1 MMKELKI
8 KKLRDNAKLPT
19 RATEGSAGYDLYA
32 CIDKPLLLKKG
43 DTAIIPTGI
52 AIGLDDPRYAAFIY
66 SRSGIAIKHG
76 IGLLN
81 SVGVIDSDY
90 RGEICVGVINQISE
104 PYEIQP
110 LERIAQMIIK
120 PVELP
125 ELTEVSDLDETD
137 RGAGGFGSTG
147 TG

>member
-1 MMKELKI
+1 MKEIKI
-8 KKLRDNAKLPT
+8 KKVRENAKLPT

-32 CIDKPLLLKKG
+32 CIDKPLTLKAG
-43 DTAIIPTGI
+43 ETAIIPTGI
-52 AIGLDDPRYAAFIY
+52 AIGLDDPHYAAFIY

-104 PYEIQP
+104 AYEIQP
-110 LERIAQMIIK
+110 FERVAQMIIK

-125 ELTEVSDLDETD
+125 ELTEVSDLDETS

-147 TG
+147 TK

>member
-1 MMKELKI
+1 MIRELKI
-8 KKLRDNAKLPT
+8 KKVRENAKIPT

-32 CIDKPLLLKKG
+32 CVDEPITLKAG
-43 DTAIIPTGI
+43 ETAIIPTGI
-52 AIGLDDPRYAAFIY
+52 AIELGNPNYAVFIY
-66 SRSGIAIKHG
+66 PRSGIAIKHG

-104 PYEIQP
+104 PYTIQP

-125 ELTEVSDLDETD
+125 ELVEVSDLDETL
-137 RGAGGFGSTG
+137 RGTGGLGSTG
-147 TG
+147 TK

>member
-1 MMKELKI
+1 MKELKV
-8 KKLRDNAKLPT
+8 KKVRDNAKLPT

-32 CIDKPLLLKKG
+32 CIDKPLLLKGG
-43 DTAIIPTGI
+43 DTAVIPTGI
-52 AIGLDDPRYAAFIY
+52 AIGLDDPHYAAFIY
-66 SRSGIAIKHG
+66 ARSGLAIKHG

-104 PYEIQP
+104 AYEIQP
-110 LERIAQMIIK
+110 FERIAQMVIE
-120 PVELP
+120 PVALP
-125 ELTEVSDLDETD
+125 ELAEVEALDETV

-147 TG
+147 TK